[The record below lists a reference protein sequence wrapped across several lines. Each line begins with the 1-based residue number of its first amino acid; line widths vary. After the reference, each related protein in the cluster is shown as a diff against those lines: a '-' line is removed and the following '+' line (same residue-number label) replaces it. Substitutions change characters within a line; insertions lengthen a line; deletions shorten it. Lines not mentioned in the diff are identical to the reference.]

1 MTRIVHI
8 VREFFRN
15 LGHNPFTALASLL
28 SLALLFLL
36 FDLFW
41 IAAGTSEQ
49 FYRNLIAQVRVEA
62 YVAESVPD
70 STMATLAADVR
81 GTPGVADLI
90 TITRDSARSR
100 LADMVGA
107 DLLVGY
113 DSENPL
119 PRSFVVTLEDSALN
133 VAGMEKIE
141 SELMSISGIEAVA
154 YSRDWLVKAEETKL
168 LMFQVGLV
176 LGILIIAAA
185 VISSANNIRLMT
197 RARAVGF
204 RQMLLLGA
212 GKIFISLPFVVEGFL
227 VSGLAAAVG
236 WGVIWY
242 EKSRIALSQIEII
255 YPTFEDI
262 LIYCLAAALLGAISG
277 FLGLRRQ
284 LKV

>member
-1 MTRIVHI
+1 MTRILHI

-15 LGHNPFTALASLL
+15 LGRNPFTALSSLL

-49 FYRNLIAQVRVEA
+49 FYRNLIAQVRLEA

-70 STMATLAADVR
+70 STMANLALEVR
-81 GTPGVADLI
+81 TTPGVANVV

-113 DSENPL
+113 DADNPL
-119 PRSFVVTLEDSALN
+119 PRSFMITLEDAALN
-133 VAGMEKIE
+133 AVEMERIE
-141 SELMSISGIEAVA
+141 TGLMGIVGIEAVA
-154 YSRDWLVKAEETKL
+154 YSRDWLIKAEETKR
-168 LMFQVGLV
+168 LMWQVGLV

-212 GKIFISLPFVVEGFL
+212 GKIFISLPFVIEGFL
-227 VSGLAAAVG
+227 VSGLAAAIG

-255 YPTFEDI
+255 YPNSEDI
-262 LIYCLAAALLGAISG
+262 LYYCLAAAVLGALSG